1 MRNYTTQEKKDVTEY
16 VAKMYSHIL
25 FGLGEV
31 SGKRFAD
38 EIRQCFLMTESRHRV
53 CAEFAEKYIESIYF
67 NPNGITRVKFNF
79 STLK

>member
-31 SGKRFAD
+31 SGKR
-38 EIRQCFLMTESRHRV
+38 LL
-53 CAEFAEKYIESIYF
+53 
-67 NPNGITRVKFNF
+67 TRYANVF
-79 STLK
+79 